1 MDNCYDIMLTDNTMI
16 GVNNMEKIKEIL
28 EGLGLESNL
37 KLDEI
42 PNIDLYM
49 DQVIQLFENKFADS
63 KRNDEEKILT
73 KTMINNYAKGKLI
86 FPIKNKKY
94 SKEHLILMSLI
105 YQLKGALS
113 INDIQTTLDGIN
125 KRIIKEDIELDSF
138 YNSYLN
144 LSKKNVA
151 DFNEDINERVMDVN
165 KEVSIMEDR
174 NAPYLE
180 QVLMIS
186 SLVHMSSLYRKVA
199 EKLVDEIV
207 VEKEGKRHK

>member
-1 MDNCYDIMLTDNTMI
+1 
-16 GVNNMEKIKEIL
+16 MEKISEII
-28 EGLGLESNL
+28 EQLGLDSNL
-37 KLDEI
+37 TVDEI

-125 KRIIKEDIELDSF
+125 KRIVKEDIGIDSF
-138 YNSYLN
+138 YNSYLS
-144 LSKKNVA
+144 LAQKNVA
-151 DFNEDINERVMDVN
+151 DFNEDINERVKDVN
-165 KEVSIMEDR
+165 EEVSKMEDR
-174 NAPYLE
+174 NAAYLE

-186 SLVHMSSLYRKVA
+186 SLVHMSNLYRKVA

-207 VEKEGKRHK
+207 VEKEGKRHR

>member
-1 MDNCYDIMLTDNTMI
+1 M
-16 GVNNMEKIKEIL
+16 MEKIKEIL
-28 EGLGLESNL
+28 EQLGLETNL
-37 KLDEI
+37 SLDEI

-63 KRNDEEKILT
+63 KRNDEEKVLT

-113 INDIQTTLDGIN
+113 INDIQVTLDGLN
-125 KRIIKEDIELDSF
+125 KRIMKEDIEIDSF
-138 YNSYLN
+138 YNSYLA
-144 LSKKNVA
+144 LSRKNVSN
-151 DFNEDINERVMDVN
+151 FNVDINERVKDVN
-165 KEVSIMEDR
+165 EEVAKMEDR
-174 NAPYLE
+174 NSPYLE

-186 SLVHMSSLYRKVA
+186 SLVHMSNLYRKVA

-207 VEKEGKRHK
+207 VDKEGKRHR

>member
-1 MDNCYDIMLTDNTMI
+1 
-16 GVNNMEKIKEIL
+16 MEKINNIIDQ
-28 EGLGLESNL
+28 LGLESNL
-37 KLDEI
+37 TIDEI

-63 KRNDEEKILT
+63 KRNDEEKVLT

-113 INDIQTTLDGIN
+113 INDIQVTLDGIN
-125 KRIIKEDIELDSF
+125 KRVIKEDIEIESF
-138 YNSYLN
+138 YNSYLA
-144 LSKKNVA
+144 LSQKNVA
-151 DFNEDINERVMDVN
+151 DFNLDINERVKDVN
-165 KEVSIMEDR
+165 EEVSKMEDR

-186 SLVHMSSLYRKVA
+186 SLVHMSNLYRKVA

-207 VEKEGKRHK
+207 VEKEGKRHR

>member
-1 MDNCYDIMLTDNTMI
+1 
-16 GVNNMEKIKEIL
+16 MEKMNEIL

-37 KLDEI
+37 KLDDI

-49 DQVIQLFENKFADS
+49 DQVIQLFENKFVDS

-113 INDIQTTLDGIN
+113 INDIQRTLDGLN
-125 KRIIKEDIELDSF
+125 KRIIKEDIEVDSF
-138 YNSYLN
+138 YTSYLN
-144 LSKKNVA
+144 LSQKNVA
-151 DFNEDINERVMDVN
+151 DFHEDITERVKDVN
-165 KEVSIMEDR
+165 EEVAKMEDL
-174 NAPYLE
+174 NSPYLE

-186 SLVHMSSLYRKVA
+186 SLVHMSNLYRKVA

>member
-1 MDNCYDIMLTDNTMI
+1 M
-16 GVNNMEKIKEIL
+16 MEKIKEIL
-28 EGLGLESNL
+28 EQIGLEPNL
-37 KLDEI
+37 SLDEI

-49 DQVIQLFENKFADS
+49 DQVIQLFEKKFADS
-63 KRNDEEKILT
+63 KRNDEEKVLT

-113 INDIQTTLDGIN
+113 INDIQVTLDELN
-125 KRIIKEDIELDSF
+125 KRIMKEDIEIDSF
-138 YNSYLN
+138 YNSYLA
-144 LSKKNVA
+144 LSRKNVS
-151 DFNEDINERVMDVN
+151 DFNVDINERVKDVN
-165 KEVSIMEDR
+165 EEVAKMEDR
-174 NAPYLE
+174 NSPYLE

-186 SLVHMSSLYRKVA
+186 SLVHMSNLYRKVA

-207 VEKEGKRHK
+207 VDKEGKRHR